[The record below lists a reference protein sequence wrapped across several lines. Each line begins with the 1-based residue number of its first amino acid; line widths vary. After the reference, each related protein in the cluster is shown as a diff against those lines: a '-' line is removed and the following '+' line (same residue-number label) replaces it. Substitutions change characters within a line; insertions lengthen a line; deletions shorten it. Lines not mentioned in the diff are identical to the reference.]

1 MSEKI
6 LVPVLGESITE
17 ATVSKWLKKK
27 GDKVVV
33 DEAVVELETDKVNLE
48 VPAPLS
54 GIISEINSK
63 DGDTVEVGTVLGMI
77 SEGSAL
83 KGEKEAE
90 PIKEKV
96 EKNNVINLEI
106 EKKKEACKLLITK
119 KNIDEIFIWIVFGI
133 IFGARLGYVIF
144 YNFDFY
150 INNPLLILSLWEGG
164 MSFHGG
170 AIGVI
175 VAIIY
180 YSKYYRIPILETGD
194 VICAVVPI
202 GLFFGRIA
210 NFINGE
216 LWGKETNFSWG
227 VIFPNAGIN
236 PRHPSQLYEAG
247 LEGLILFI
255 ILLVMVFNNGLKKKG
270 LISGTFLFFY
280 SFSRIIIENFREP
293 DSHIGYIIPNIT
305 MGMILSLPFL
315 VAGFILIFRSIK
327 NEYS

>member
-1 MSEKI
+1 MENYI
-6 LVPVLGESITE
+6 LDINPIAFSIGPINVYWYGLAYMAGMVLG
-17 ATVSKWLKKK
+17 LFY
-27 GDKVVV
+27 
-33 DEAVVELETDKVNLE
+33 
-48 VPAPLS
+48 
-54 GIISEINSK
+54 
-63 DGDTVEVGTVLGMI
+63 
-77 SEGSAL
+77 AL
-83 KGEKEAE
+83 K
-90 PIKEKV
+90 I
-96 EKNNVINLEI
+96 I

-119 KNIDEIFIWIVFGI
+119 RNIDEIFIWIVFGI

-175 VAIIY
+175 VAIIS
-180 YSKYYRIPILETGD
+180 YSKYYRIPVLETGD

-280 SFSRIIIENFREP
+280 SFSRIIIENLREP

-315 VAGFILIFRSIK
+315 AAGLILIFRSIK